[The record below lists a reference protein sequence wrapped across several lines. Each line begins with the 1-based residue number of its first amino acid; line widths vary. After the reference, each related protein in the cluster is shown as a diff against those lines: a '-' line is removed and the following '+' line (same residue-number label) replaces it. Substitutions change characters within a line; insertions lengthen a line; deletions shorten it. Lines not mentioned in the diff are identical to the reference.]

1 MDDWLSEWE
10 CKCTLALSQARAFQ
24 NTRDDDLNNEDVDV
38 ERDDRTQA
46 SFEFRKPEISLVS
59 FVVAVA
65 GTPPMAHLPLGKYD
79 SS

>member
-1 MDDWLSEWE
+1 M
-10 CKCTLALSQARAFQ
+10 CTLALSQARAFQ
-24 NTRDDDLNNEDVDV
+24 NTRDDDDDLNNEDVDV